1 MMALK
6 QLVVFIAA
14 VISIPAFADVYMG
27 TGADP
32 DWSPLYPTTL
42 SPAAPNAPNYT
53 VIPTANITS
62 PVATISQPST
72 FTAPVS
78 PSASSYS
85 QFNYTGMPASPQPPG
100 TPGAPAV
107 PASPIPATPAY
118 APATPRAAAPCQQ
131 VDMIYGKGPLVPTPC
146 PSAATVLGQRP
157 VIYQVRSG
165 SLKNNVENMVA
176 KSGWG
181 QVVWDVPNDYRWVGN
196 VTITSTSIQSALDQ
210 LLSQYPVQ
218 AVFYDTNR
226 VVNIVPRRAQ

>member
-1 MMALK
+1 MTALK
-6 QLVVFIAA
+6 QLVVCIAA

-42 SPAAPNAPNYT
+42 STAAPNAPNYT
-53 VIPTANITS
+53 VIPTANITN
-62 PVATISQPST
+62 PVATSSQPST

-85 QFNYTGMPASPQPPG
+85 QFNYTGMPATPRPNGPPAAL
-100 TPGAPAV
+100 PP
-107 PASPIPATPAY
+107 SPIPATPAY
-118 APATPRAAAPCQQ
+118 KAATPRVNAPCQQ

-157 VIYQVRSG
+157 VIYQVHTG
-165 SLKNNVENMVA
+165 SLKANVERMVA

-181 QVVWDVPNDYRWVGN
+181 QVVWDVPNDYHWIGN

-226 VVNIVPRRAQ
+226 VVNIVPRRSQ